1 MTTAAAA
8 PSKRWLYGMA
18 PDLLIGC
25 GLWYALAFAVLAVA
39 GTWVRTAG
47 MQTLIPFLL
56 LAFSS
61 PHYGATLL
69 RVYEQREERQS
80 YAVFTIFATAILA
93 TLYVVGVH
101 SAAVG
106 SIVLTVYLTWSP
118 WHYTGQNYGIGVMF
132 LRRRGVDLEGNAKR
146 LVYASFILSY
156 VMVFLA
162 LHGGARADDYIPVA
176 YDPVGYHFLPLGL
189 PYTSVTLPAVGLAY
203 VAATVGA
210 VVLLLRRASL
220 RDIAPAGALALTQA
234 LWFSLPLI
242 LRHWKIDTGI
252 EPWGDRFGTYYF
264 MWIGIGHA
272 FQYLWIT
279 SYYARV
285 RPNWT
290 GQFPY
295 YIKALL
301 AGTAIWTIPTLIFAP
316 DVLGRL
322 PFDAGLGILTAS
334 AVNIHHFVLDGAIWK
349 LRDGRVARILLQK
362 RDPSALA
369 ASTAPEGR
377 RWIAPSVWV
386 LGAISVAITF
396 GVKWEREVG
405 IRRAIAAGNLRR
417 VETSLDR
424 FAWIGRDSP
433 GLRGLLG
440 KAYADKGIDALARHN
455 YERSLDLH
463 PRAPVWLMLGVLHA
477 RDERWAD
484 AADAFEASVAIV
496 ADNEQAYFQLGLAR
510 LELGQPEAARLA
522 FERAVALNPDRGIN
536 RTLLER
542 AKSLSP

>member
-189 PYTSVTLPAVGLAY
+189 PYTSLTLPAVGLAY
-203 VAATVGA
+203 VAVGPVAQADYYRGLATELAGSTELTTPV
-210 VVLLLRRASL
+210 
-220 RDIAPAGALALTQA
+220 APAG
-234 LWFSLPLI
+234 SGGS
-242 LRHWKIDTGI
+242 D
-252 EPWGDRFGTYYF
+252 GTWDSMVRGYKLHY
-264 MWIGIGHA
+264 
-272 FQYLWIT
+272 IT
-279 SYYARV
+279 SSS
-285 RPNWT
+285 
-290 GQFPY
+290 G
-295 YIKALL
+295 
-301 AGTAIWTIPTLIFAP
+301 
-316 DVLGRL
+316 
-322 PFDAGLGILTAS
+322 
-334 AVNIHHFVLDGAIWK
+334 
-349 LRDGRVARILLQK
+349 
-362 RDPSALA
+362 
-369 ASTAPEGR
+369 
-377 RWIAPSVWV
+377 
-386 LGAISVAITF
+386 
-396 GVKWEREVG
+396 
-405 IRRAIAAGNLRR
+405 
-417 VETSLDR
+417 
-424 FAWIGRDSP
+424 
-433 GLRGLLG
+433 
-440 KAYADKGIDALARHN
+440 
-455 YERSLDLH
+455 
-463 PRAPVWLMLGVLHA
+463 
-477 RDERWAD
+477 
-484 AADAFEASVAIV
+484 
-496 ADNEQAYFQLGLAR
+496 
-510 LELGQPEAARLA
+510 
-522 FERAVALNPDRGIN
+522 
-536 RTLLER
+536 
-542 AKSLSP
+542 